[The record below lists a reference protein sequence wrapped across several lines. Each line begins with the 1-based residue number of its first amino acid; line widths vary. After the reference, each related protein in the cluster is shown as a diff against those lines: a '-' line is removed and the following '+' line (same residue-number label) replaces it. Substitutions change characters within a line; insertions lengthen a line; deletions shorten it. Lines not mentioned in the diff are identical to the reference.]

1 MMKKIVLRLVYGSLF
16 AIPLMMVTFALARA
30 SSPAQESEP
39 ADEGQDCLLCLN
51 HLLYRT
57 NARLVITSSWRHKIH
72 NGLPLPA
79 FSWVLRSHG
88 LETNVH
94 DVTPPGP
101 DGPEDRRNQIAA
113 WLQAHDNPPYL
124 ALDDFPLLPL
134 RSIRTNPSTGL
145 RPHDVS
151 AALKLL
157 EP

>member
-1 MMKKIVLRLVYGSLF
+1 MPTIIFSDIDGVLNGHEWCHVGGCR
-16 AIPLMMVTFALARA
+16 IR
-30 SSPAQESEP
+30 
-39 ADEGQDCLLCLN
+39 QDCLLCLN